1 MVDSTTGNR
10 PLSLLLA
17 SVAGI
22 GLLFFDEPIARA
34 HLIVLGNAD
43 EWTNQHEAGVDAYK
57 MGDYQDARN
66 HWKNALEKAES
77 SENASQIS
85 TSLES
90 LAQASAALKDADAT
104 LGYYERLLRTA
115 RGDAGTQDLVNLLS
129 TAARKYEE
137 LGLYDDALAL
147 LFEAYGRE
155 STFWKGGIPVAQ
167 RHLDL
172 ARHFRLRKNYQ
183 PAERHYLRAIEA
195 LSDPP
200 AGAPLEWAI
209 EDYGELLTEMGRHDE
224 AERQISELRRLQS
237 KKDVLE

>member
-1 MVDSTTGNR
+1 MVDSTTGNQS
-10 PLSLLLA
+10 LSLLLA
-17 SVAGI
+17 FVASI
-22 GLLFFDEPIARA
+22 GLLLFDEPISRA

-43 EWTNQHEAGVDAYK
+43 EWTNQHETGVDAYK

-66 HWKNALEKAES
+66 HWKNALEQAES

-115 RGDAGTQDLVNLLS
+115 RGDLGTQELVGLLS
-129 TAARKYEE
+129 TAAKEYEK
-137 LGLYDDALAL
+137 LGLYEDALAL

-183 PAERHYLRAIEA
+183 RAERHYLRAIEA

-209 EDYGELLTEMGRHDE
+209 EDYAELLTEMGRHDE